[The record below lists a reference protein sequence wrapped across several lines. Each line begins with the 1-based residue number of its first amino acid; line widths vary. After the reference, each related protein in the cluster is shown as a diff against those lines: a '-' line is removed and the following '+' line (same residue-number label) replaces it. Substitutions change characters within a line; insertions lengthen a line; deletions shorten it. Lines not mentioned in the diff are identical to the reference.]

1 MDKLPIRQEDEIQ
14 QVFDSLKTKTESP
27 DLMTLENIDI
37 RLAYLCIMYAISN
50 KIESFYSK
58 KLKLPPGTQSRA
70 IVLLYFEW
78 LHCERDLE
86 DFFNIPYKTIGNENL
101 QSQ

>member
-1 MDKLPIRQEDEIQ
+1 MDKLPTRPAEEVK
-14 QVFDSLKTKTESP
+14 QVFESLKVKTENP
-27 DLMTLENIDI
+27 DLMLLENIDI